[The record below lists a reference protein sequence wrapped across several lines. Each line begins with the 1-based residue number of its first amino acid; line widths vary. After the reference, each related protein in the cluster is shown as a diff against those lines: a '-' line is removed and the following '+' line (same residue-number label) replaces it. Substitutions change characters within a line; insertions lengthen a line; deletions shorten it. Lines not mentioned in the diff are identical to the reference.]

1 MKKSG
6 FTLLE
11 VVIVMAL
18 TCVILGI
25 LYSIFQA
32 GNKVFSDADVRA
44 TLQMEAR
51 NVQEELTNL
60 GIQAADVTGVKI
72 GSSYSDSDNKAYVE
86 QKYSDLSSKNI
97 NEIKILGYGKDS
109 DYAIDHDSGEYKI
122 SNPLTYYVKFE
133 NDTLSMITETEAG
146 TRSEKVIA
154 KHIISF
160 NVEPEDTNDIFA
172 NASSIKFNIVLRS
185 QKAFSDVPDYTI
197 SVKVTFRNK
206 KIN

>member
-86 QKYSDLSSKNI
+86 QKYSGLSSRNI

-109 DYAIDHDSGEYKI
+109 EYAIDHDSGEYKI
-122 SNPLTYYVKFE
+122 SNPLTYDIKFE
-133 NDTLSMITETEAG
+133 NGTLYMITETEAG

-160 NVEPEDTNDIFA
+160 NVEPEDTNDSFA
-172 NASSIKFNIVLRS
+172 DASSIKFNIVLRS
-185 QKAFSDVPDYTI
+185 QKAFSKVPDYPI
-197 SVKVTFRNK
+197 DVKVTFRNK
-206 KIN
+206 SK